1 MSFGN
6 VSIIGAGPVACGIA
20 IAVARNGV
28 PVTMVR
34 AARGDVKLAMERVD
48 RRLGWEVDAGEL
60 SEAERAVVR
69 ARVDIATDL
78 NAVRDSDLVIESTTS
93 DVRAKRATLAT
104 LETYLS
110 GGAVL
115 AVNAPSHHL
124 TELAEVLRRRDQF
137 VGMRFFHPA
146 THTHLVELGL
156 LADTAPGVAAAC
168 RAFCGWLAK
177 TPVVQTETEGTP
189 RVGYR
194 EYLMGTA

>member
-1 MSFGN
+1 MSFAS
-6 VSIIGAGPVACGIA
+6 VSVVGTGPVACSIA
-20 IAVARNGV
+20 IAVASLGV

-34 AARGDVKLAMERVD
+34 AARGDVKLALERID
-48 RRLGWEVDAGEL
+48 RRLGWAVDAGEL
-60 SEAERAVVR
+60 SAKDRGAVRERIG
-69 ARVDIATDL
+69 IATDL
-78 NAVRDSDLVIESTTS
+78 NAVRDSDLVIECVAGSLS
-93 DVRAKRATLAT
+93 ARRATLAT
-104 LETYLS
+104 LETHLS

-115 AVNAPSHHL
+115 AVHAPAHHL
-124 TELAEVLRRRDQF
+124 VELAEVLRRRDQF

-177 TPVVQTETEGTP
+177 TPVVQVSAEAEP
-189 RVGYR
+189 RIGYR